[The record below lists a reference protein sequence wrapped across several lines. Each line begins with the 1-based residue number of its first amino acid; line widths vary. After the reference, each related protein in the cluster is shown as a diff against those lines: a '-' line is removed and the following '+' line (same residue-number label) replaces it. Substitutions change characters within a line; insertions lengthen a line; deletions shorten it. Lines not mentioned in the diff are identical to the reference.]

1 MPKELEKEL
10 KKRARQLHLNGKRKS
25 ACKTARLDHQSSLTL
40 RDTQLR

>member
-25 ACKTARLDHQSSLTL
+25 AYIFGTMQRMKKKHGSR
-40 RDTQLR
+40 